1 MLIYETFA
9 LTFDTLVHLLPKKIL
24 SIYFGSLNIRCFK
37 VFLTWYLYF
46 DLTVQPPDPRADSV
60 NHGAM
65 SLAWLKS
72 MKLKCTGSL
81 PNFRNIE
88 DNQLSELSSQLADR
102 FASPA
107 LLLTGTIK

>member
-46 DLTVQPPDPRADSV
+46 DLTVQPSSGPQSWQCQPWRHVAR
-60 NHGAM
+60 
-65 SLAWLKS
+65 LAEINETEMYWLA
-72 MKLKCTGSL
+72 
-81 PNFRNIE
+81 P
-88 DNQLSELSSQLADR
+88 
-102 FASPA
+102 
-107 LLLTGTIK
+107 